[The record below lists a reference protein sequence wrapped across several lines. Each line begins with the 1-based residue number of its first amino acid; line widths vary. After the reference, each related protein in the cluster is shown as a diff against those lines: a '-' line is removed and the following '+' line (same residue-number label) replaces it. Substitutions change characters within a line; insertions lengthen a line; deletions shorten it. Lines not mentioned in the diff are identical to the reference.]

1 MTVTAQPLYEVR
13 QLATLRDLI
22 RTGAQEYR
30 EAPAFLIKKEKGGKY
45 HEITYQKLE
54 RDMNALGTKLIDLGL
69 LGERI
74 AIIGENSYEW
84 ILSYFAVV
92 NGVGTV
98 VPLDK
103 ELSSKEITNLVR
115 TAGCK
120 GILYGSSHEKRIKDL
135 DIPVKL
141 KFELYRNEEI
151 PFDEK
156 DMDSLLYE
164 GRKLLSRGD
173 TRYLQAQIDP
183 DRRSIMLFTSG
194 TTGVPKAVMLCHRNL
209 VSNIKNISKIVR
221 IGKDD
226 RTLSILPIHHTFE
239 STVDI
244 MTVLYQ
250 GGSIAFFEGLKY
262 VTKNMVEARASILVG
277 VPLIFE
283 SIYEKLWK
291 QAEKTGRTKALKAAV
306 KLNRSLQKIGV
317 DKRQKLFRDIY
328 DNFGGRLRMIIT
340 GAAGIDPKVLRGFHD
355 LGLEVAQGYGL
366 TETAPIIAGT
376 PDGDEKYRKS
386 GSVGKVIPE
395 GQVRIESP
403 NEEGI
408 GEIVYKGPNVMLGYY
423 NMPEATE
430 EVLDSEGWF
439 HTGDLGFM
447 DPQGWLYITG
457 RKKNVIVTK
466 TGKNIYPEE
475 LEQILNEV
483 RYVEECM
490 VYGLEGVETG
500 DGTIVAVQIRPNYE
514 AIGELYPNGA
524 DDEDIYQLMKD
535 VVGELNQKLPNYKR
549 IRHIVLRN
557 TEFVKT
563 TTHKLKRQ
571 ESLRS

>member
-1 MTVTAQPLYEVR
+1 
-13 QLATLRDLI
+13 
-22 RTGAQEYR
+22 
-30 EAPAFLIKKEKGGKY
+30 
-45 HEITYQKLE
+45 
-54 RDMNALGTKLIDLGL
+54 
-69 LGERI
+69 
-74 AIIGENSYEW
+74 
-84 ILSYFAVV
+84 
-92 NGVGTV
+92 
-98 VPLDK
+98 
-103 ELSSKEITNLVR
+103 
-115 TAGCK
+115 
-120 GILYGSSHEKRIKDL
+120 
-135 DIPVKL
+135 
-141 KFELYRNEEI
+141 
-151 PFDEK
+151 
-156 DMDSLLYE
+156 
-164 GRKLLSRGD
+164 
-173 TRYLQAQIDP
+173 
-183 DRRSIMLFTSG
+183 
-194 TTGVPKAVMLCHRNL
+194 
-209 VSNIKNISKIVR
+209 
-221 IGKDD
+221 
-226 RTLSILPIHHTFE
+226 
-239 STVDI
+239 
-244 MTVLYQ
+244 
-250 GGSIAFFEGLKY
+250 
-262 VTKNMVEARASILVG
+262 
-277 VPLIFE
+277 
-283 SIYEKLWK
+283 
-291 QAEKTGRTKALKAAV
+291 
-306 KLNRSLQKIGV
+306 
-317 DKRQKLFRDIY
+317 
-328 DNFGGRLRMIIT
+328 MIIT